1 MTGSVSSLGVGAGL
15 DLNSILS
22 KLMAAERQPLAS
34 LESRITAANAKISTF
49 GRLKARLETLASASN
64 KLSSAFNLNA
74 VTATSSE
81 ATVATASAAFNATA
95 GKYAIDVT
103 QLASAQKSFSNEFAP
118 TTTFG
123 QGSLEFTIDGDVKTV
138 NLTDQASYTL
148 QDIRAKI
155 ADANIGIS
163 ATVVSGTG
171 GDRLVFSGAATG
183 SSGAFTIA
191 AGAGSDVSLT
201 TLASFDTTTIG
212 LARSTAQDALF
223 SVEGVSATASTNTS
237 STVVNGLTISLLK
250 TGTTTLTVA
259 TDNTKVTEAVQ
270 AFVDA
275 YNGINSLI
283 KENSSYDTSTKKAQ
297 PLNGESTVR
306 TIQGLISTTRTTVP
320 ATLSVATY
328 QTLSSLGISAAQD
341 GSLSLDSAKLSGA
354 LSSNQTEVLKTLNA
368 YGAAFNTAL
377 TNIQTTDGVI
387 QSRINGL
394 GLQVK
399 SYNDNKS
406 TLEIR
411 ISRIE
416 ARYRAQFI
424 SLDKLVSSLQTT
436 SSYLSQ
442 QLGS

>member
-1 MTGSVSSLGVGAGL
+1 MAGSVSSLGVGAGL

-22 KLMAAERQPLAS
+22 KLMAAERAPLTS
-34 LESRITAANAKISTF
+34 LESKINAANAKISTF
-49 GRLKARLETLASASN
+49 GRLKARLETLASAAS
-64 KLSSAFNLNA
+64 KLSSSFNLNA
-74 VTATSSE
+74 VTATSSD
-81 ATVATASAAFNATA
+81 ATVATASASFNATA

-103 QLASAQKSFSNEFAP
+103 QLASAQKSFSNTIGAGA
-118 TTTFG
+118 TFG
-123 QGSLEFTIDGDVKTV
+123 QGSLEFTINGQVKTV
-138 NLTDQASYTL
+138 DLTDQASYSL

-155 ADANIGIS
+155 VDANIGIS

-171 GDRLVFSGAATG
+171 GDRLVFTGTATG
-183 SSGAFTIA
+183 ATGAFTIA
-191 AGAGSDVSLT
+191 AGAGSDVSLSA
-201 TLASFDTTTIG
+201 LASFDTTTVG
-212 LARSTAQDALF
+212 LARSDAVDAAF
-223 SVEGVSATASTNTS
+223 TVEGIPVTSSTNTS
-237 STVVNGLTISLLK
+237 TTAVNGLTISLLK
-250 TGTTTLTVA
+250 TGTTTLTVE
-259 TDNTKVTEAVQ
+259 TDNSKVTDAVK

-283 KENSSYDTSTKKAQ
+283 KENSSYDSSTKKAQ

-306 TIQGLISTTRTTVP
+306 TIQGMLSTARTTTP
-320 ATLSVATY
+320 AELSGALY
-328 QTLSSLGISAAQD
+328 QSLSSLGISVKQD
-341 GSLSLDSAKLSGA
+341 GSLTLDSTKLSAA
-354 LSSNQTEVLKTLNA
+354 LSANQAEALKTLNA
-368 YGAAFNTAL
+368 YGAAINTAL

-394 GLQVK
+394 GSQVK

-411 ISRIE
+411 INRIE